1 MINFFKNEKLQRKF
15 NRDGFVILPFL
26 DEGKVNFLKKLY
38 AHCYPNGTQGF
49 YSSSFTP
56 EYEKR
61 KEISDEIGK
70 VFQNKVDDAFTHYKK
85 LGSQFLIKNPGEKG
99 KMPFHQDWTVVDES
113 QFCSVTI
120 WVPLQDITPENGAIR
135 LLRGSHTFSGALR
148 SPTLPDM
155 FANVHEEIEQYSET
169 LTLKAGEAFIF
180 NHALIHGSHLNK
192 SEFPRLAVAY
202 GLVPKDAEL
211 VFYYRENENSGTE
224 KYLMPDSFFIDFFND
239 GKRPKI
245 GTFLETVDPKLNLI
259 SKDQFFDKLLT
270 RNKNM
275 IRPIFKDPSLQ
286 HQFDE
291 KGFIKIP
298 LLDKDEVEKL
308 MMYYHHTKK
317 EIPSGYGF
325 HISLDDNTSDEVKG
339 IFETLF
345 STLMPKLEPLL
356 DNCKAFTASY
366 VIKEPGLENIVPPH
380 QDWTFVDEREFCSAT
395 VWVPLMDVIMEN
407 GALGVIPG
415 SHKFFDYPR
424 SSPSPQSK
432 SPLADHIFTIFPYI
446 QMIEMKAGEALIF
459 NNRTIHAS
467 PPNTTDQPR
476 IAAGIGITQNE
487 AQLIHCYQ
495 LPNQTPEKIEIY
507 DVEKEFFTQY
517 NNKRLSDLYDSGNKP
532 QDQKCVSI
540 IQRNVPTISSD
551 DMKSL
556 ILSVNGN
563 SLNETLVSYLKALYH
578 DRIGGSEKNNSNT
591 EEVAVNTTNE
601 QKRSFFQTYTPSNI
615 IAEIKWRLTG
625 KNN

>member
-1 MINFFKNEKLQRKF
+1 MNDFIKNKQLQERF
-15 NRDGFVILPFL
+15 NRDGFIVLPFL
-26 DEGKVNFLKKLY
+26 SKESVELIRNLYTQYFPEG
-38 AHCYPNGTQGF
+38 TEGF
-49 YSSSFTP
+49 YTSSFIAD
-56 EYEKR
+56 YHLR

-70 VFQNKVDDAFTHYKK
+70 YFHEKVDDTFFHYKR

-99 KMPFHQDWTVVDES
+99 KMPFHQDWTVVDET

-120 WVPLQDITPENGAIR
+120 WVPLQDIYPENGAIR
-135 LLRGSHTFSGALR
+135 VLRGSHTFSEALR

-192 SEFPRLAVAY
+192 SNASRMAVAF
-202 GLVPKDAEL
+202 GLVPEDAEL
-211 VFYYRENENSGTE
+211 VYYFRENENAPTE
-224 KYLMPDSFFIDFFND
+224 KFLMPDSFFIDFFNE
-239 GKRPKI
+239 GKRPEI
-245 GTFLETVDPKLNLI
+245 GKFSGTVDPKLNLI
-259 SKDQFFDKLLT
+259 SKDQFLDKLLT

-286 HQFDE
+286 NHFDE

-298 LLDKDEVEKL
+298 LLNKDEVEKL

-325 HISLDDNTSDEVKG
+325 HISLDDNSSDEVKG

-395 VWVPLMDVIMEN
+395 VWVPLMDVTMGN

-495 LPNQTPEKIEIY
+495 LPGEIPEKLEIY
-507 DVEKEFFTQY
+507 DVEKEFFTNY
-517 NNKRLSDLYDSGNKP
+517 NNKRLSDLYENGRKP
-532 QDQKCVSI
+532 EDQKCVRI
-540 IQRNVPTISSD
+540 IQRNVPSISNE
-551 DMKSL
+551 DMKAL

-563 SLNETLVSYLKALYH
+563 ALNEALVSYLKTLYH
-578 DRIGGSEKNNSNT
+578 DRIGGSEKNITNT
-591 EEVAVNTTNE
+591 EEVSVNATNE

-615 IAEIKWRLTG
+615 LAEIKWRLTG
-625 KNN
+625 KK